1 MGLYFDVEPFLFY
14 VMTTADSSGCHIVGY
29 FSKEK
34 NSLLNY
40 NVSCILTLPPY
51 QRQGYGRLLIDFS
64 YLLSRSEGKIG
75 SPEKPLS
82 DLGLITYRAY
92 WKDVIL
98 EYICNYPEKELS
110 IKGFSE
116 EMGINAYDIVSTLQ
130 ALGMIKYWKGKH
142 VILKKEDLIE
152 EYLGKQRNRPPGR
165 KLHPADLKWK
175 PYEPSAKEKRQ
186 A

>member
-1 MGLYFDVEPFLFY
+1 
-14 VMTTADSSGCHIVGY
+14 MTTADSSGCHIVGY

-51 QRQGYGRLLIDFS
+51 QRQGYGRLLIGKILQANRMTLIFNFNGFYLSYSNLISVSDFS
-64 YLLSRSEGKIG
+64 YLLSRVEGKIG

-92 WKDVIL
+92 WKDVLL

-110 IKGFSE
+110 IKAF
-116 EMGINAYDIVSTLQ
+116 
-130 ALGMIKYWKGKH
+130 
-142 VILKKEDLIE
+142 
-152 EYLGKQRNRPPGR
+152 R
-165 KLHPADLKWK
+165 
-175 PYEPSAKEKRQ
+175 
-186 A
+186 